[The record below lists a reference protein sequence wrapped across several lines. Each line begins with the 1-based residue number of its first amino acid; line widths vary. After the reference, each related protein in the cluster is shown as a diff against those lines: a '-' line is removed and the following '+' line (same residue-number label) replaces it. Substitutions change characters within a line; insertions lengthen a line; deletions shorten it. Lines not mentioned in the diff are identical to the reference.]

1 MMREWRT
8 ERGHMTE
15 MICPSQQ
22 PAPGPQ
28 TRAQNCPSGSSSPSS
43 ATVLTSHGAAW
54 LPGQP
59 TDSQE

>member
-8 ERGHMTE
+8 KRGHTTE
-15 MICPSQQ
+15 IICPSQQ

-28 TRAQNCPSGSSSPSS
+28 TRAQDRPGSSSPSS
-43 ATVLTSHGAAW
+43 ATVLTSHGVAR